1 MPKSEGGFKY
11 FRLDDLFEG
20 QTGDVDLQQSDING
34 LGEYFINSGIQN
46 CGIKGR
52 TNRRAKVFEANTIT
66 IDFFG
71 NAYYRSFRY
80 KMATHNHVF
89 SLRGDVLKNEK
100 VGLYIVSQL
109 SYLRNVF
116 SYSNMGTWPKIKE
129 QIVSL
134 PIDKRGEINY
144 HYMEAFIDNVYEKCD
159 TKLNEFFDANGF
171 SNCSL
176 TDEERQALIVMNS
189 GNVQMTDKTI
199 KELFSVVKGKRLT
212 KDNMIPGTT
221 NFIGASATD
230 NGITNRISNNKHIH
244 SGNKIT
250 VTYNGSVGESFYQP
264 FPFWASDDVN
274 VLYPKENLSESQCLF
289 FLAPLR
295 KKGKRY
301 GYAFKWAKEI
311 MEQDSICVPIKSDG
325 SIDYTFMETY
335 VNALKKQCV
344 ARLKASDV
352 FTNSKIETMQA
363 ELTNNVEDDSTIL
376 FDSSEVPDTDRFTR
390 FLPLYDIAVACGA
403 LVDEGVQ
410 SLGKNNVDMEGWIDV
425 SEHIRKPNDQMFV
438 VRAKGESMLP
448 KIHPGDLCV
457 FEVYGGSGNA
467 GSREGQIV
475 LARQSRKDNDY
486 NCQYTIKLYHSEKD
500 PLTNLNTKIELRP
513 LNKDGYDPLIINPE
527 NEGEIIV
534 LGVLKDVINR

>member
-176 TDEERQALIVMNS
+176 TDEERQALIVMKS

-221 NFIGASATD
+221 NFIGATATD

-513 LNKDGYDPLIINPE
+513 LNKYGYDPLIINPE